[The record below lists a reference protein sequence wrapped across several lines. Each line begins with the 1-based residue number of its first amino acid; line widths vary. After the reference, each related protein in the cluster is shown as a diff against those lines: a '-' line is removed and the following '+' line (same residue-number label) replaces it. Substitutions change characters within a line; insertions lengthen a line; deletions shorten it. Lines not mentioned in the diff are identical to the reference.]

1 MKNMEIANTIMQ
13 QLGGRRFVLFTGAKN
28 MLAIDNGLRF
38 TIGKNISKANRVEI
52 TLNGLDMYDMRF
64 YKYSPAHMKVN
75 HKAMTAEWVDEK
87 VVEVRKFAD
96 IFCDQLQELFTET
109 TGLTPTFNQRISCKP
124 KKRPCRR
131 VSLHGR

>member
-52 TLNGLDMYDMRF
+52 TLNGLDLYDMRF

-75 HKAMTAEWVDEK
+75 HKAMTAEWVEEK

-109 TGLTPTFNQRISCKP
+109 TGLYTHF
-124 KKRPCRR
+124 
-131 VSLHGR
+131 